1 MAPAQPSIIGSY
13 DNKPQGITPLGL
25 FFCASRRAQPI
36 ALAQPYDCGIDCGI
50 ALRDCGNSLREFIA
64 GKQFAAMSGG
74 YKWRYYNI
82 GTYAFEHMVG
92 RSLKPTLYSI
102 SSGPNPLR

>member
-1 MAPAQPSIIGSY
+1 MTPSPRGSHLWGFSFV
-13 DNKPQGITPLGL
+13 PRG
-25 FFCASRRAQPI
+25 AQPI
-36 ALAQPYDCGIDCGI
+36 ALAQPYDCGIDCGN
-50 ALRDCGNSLREFIA
+50 ALRDCGKALREFIA

-82 GTYAFEHMVG
+82 GTYAFEPLVG